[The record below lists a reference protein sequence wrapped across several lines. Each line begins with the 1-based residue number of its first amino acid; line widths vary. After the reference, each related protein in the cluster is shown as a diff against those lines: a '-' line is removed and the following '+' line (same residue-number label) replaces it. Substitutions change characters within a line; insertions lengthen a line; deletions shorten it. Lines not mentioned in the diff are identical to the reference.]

1 MPESM
6 SIKFKEIVP
15 YSSLFIFCIHLLL
28 KYLFAITSAAVV
40 LLSII
45 VKYLTTKNKIMQFST
60 TRCCH
65 TMFFC
70 SLLQRLKLEDNFFFC

>member
-45 VKYLTTKNKIMQFST
+45 VFDHKEQNNAIQYYKMLPHNVLLFFATKT
-60 TRCCH
+60 
-65 TMFFC
+65 
-70 SLLQRLKLEDNFFFC
+70 